1 MKILIVKLSAIGDV
15 IHTLPAAVS
24 LRRAFPDARID
35 WAVESAAA
43 GLLENH
49 PALDRVFVSRRKQW
63 FRELRR
69 SGGRARAIGE
79 IRAFFRELRRE
90 HYDLVI
96 DFQQLLKS
104 AAVVLAARGRVKAG
118 FGPGMQHMEGSY
130 RVLNRRI
137 PAVSMEIHALDRY
150 RRLIEALGIPSGPV
164 EYRLTVS
171 EAAERSVAELLAGSG
186 IQGSQPLVALNPAAT
201 WETKHWTDEGFA
213 EVGDRLV
220 QEMGAALVFTG
231 GPGDRLAVARVRER
245 MAEPSVDLSG
255 RTTLPEL
262 TALLRR
268 VRLLVTTDTGP
279 MHLAAAVGTPT
290 VAVFGPT
297 ASWRTGP
304 YGEGHAVARKGLECS
319 PCFKRVCPLGHRGCM
334 EWLGAGEVFESVK
347 PFFPM
352 KTGQSAPEG
361 IPSE

>member
-15 IHTLPAAVS
+15 IHALPAVVA
-24 LRRAFPDARID
+24 LRRAYPDARID

-49 PALDRVFVSRRKQW
+49 PALDRVLVSHRKRW

-69 SGGRARAIGE
+69 SGSRAEAMAE
-79 IRAFFRELRRE
+79 IRTFFRNLRRE
-90 HYDLVI
+90 RYDLVI

-104 AAVVLAARGRVKAG
+104 AAVVLAARGRMKAG
-118 FGPGMQHMEGSY
+118 FGPGMQHMEGSH

-137 PAVSMEIHALDRY
+137 PAVSMEVHALDRY
-150 RRLIEALGIPSGPV
+150 RRLIEALGVPPGPV
-164 EYRLTVS
+164 EYRLPVS
-171 EAAERSVAELLAGSG
+171 EAAERSVVKLLAGSG
-186 IQGSQPLVALNPAAT
+186 IRGRRPLVAMNPAAT

-213 EVGDRLV
+213 EAGDRLV
-220 QEMGAALVFTG
+220 REMGADLVFTG
-231 GPGDRLAVARVRER
+231 GPGDRPAAARVRER
-245 MAEPSVDLSG
+245 MVEPSVDLSG

-279 MHLAAAVGTPT
+279 MHLSAAVGTPT

-297 ASWRTGP
+297 APWRTGP

-334 EWLGAGEVFESVK
+334 EWLGAGEVVEAAARRLLVR
-347 PFFPM
+347 
-352 KTGQSAPEG
+352 
-361 IPSE
+361 